1 MDISYYK
8 RFEPIDG
15 KWYFLRE
22 LGAGSYGS
30 VYEVER
36 RDFSNNKAAMK
47 IVSIPSSEK
56 ELMSYRSDNPGVT
69 GKQISDYFY
78 GFVREFINEF
88 QIMEKVKGNSYIV
101 SYEDHEVK
109 PKVGTIGWDIFIR
122 MELLTP
128 LNAYMATRSV
138 TRELVIKLGIDIC
151 RALEIC
157 QQNNI
162 IHRDIKPG
170 NIFVSKTGDF
180 KLGDFGVARIV
191 DGRNEFMSR
200 KGTYIYMAPEVY
212 YNKRYGMNVDMYS
225 LGIVLYKFLNNNF
238 EPFRTARTSDDAQ
251 YALDRRVR
259 GETFP
264 MPKFGDPEIM
274 RVIMKA
280 CHYNP
285 NMRYQ
290 TAREM
295 RKDLEALLDDTTT
308 VGRYHTPPPRP
319 AYTPPTPPLPRD
331 PSPKPKSSTGSPWFK
346 KAGDL

>member
-15 KWYFLRE
+15 KWYFKRE

-36 RDFSNNKAAMK
+36 RDFSTGKAAMK
-47 IVSIPSSEK
+47 IVSIPASEK
-56 ELMSYRSDNPGVT
+56 ELISYRNDNPGAT
-69 GKQISDYFY
+69 DRQISEYFY
-78 GFVREFINEF
+78 GYVKEFINEF
-88 QIMEKVKGNSYIV
+88 QVMEKVKGNSYIV

-128 LNAYMATRSV
+128 LNAYMASRKV

-151 RALEIC
+151 KALEVC
-157 QQNNI
+157 QQNKI

-170 NIFVSKTGDF
+170 NIFVSNTGDF
-180 KLGDFGVARIV
+180 KLGDFGVAKIV
-191 DGRNEFMSR
+191 QNPGEFMSR

-212 YNKRYGMNVDMYS
+212 YNKHYSMNVDMYS

-251 YALDRRVR
+251 YALDRRIR
-259 GETFP
+259 GEAFP
-264 MPKFGDPEIM
+264 RPQFYDPDIM
-274 RVIMKA
+274 RIISKA
-280 CHYNP
+280 CNYNP

-290 TAREM
+290 TAAEM
-295 RKDLEALLDDTTT
+295 RRDLESILNKKTT
-308 VGRYHTPPPRP
+308 GYSYEPPRWPVKP
-319 AYTPPTPPLPRD
+319 AGD
-331 PSPKPKSSTGSPWFK
+331 HMSKSSSMSRNGFK